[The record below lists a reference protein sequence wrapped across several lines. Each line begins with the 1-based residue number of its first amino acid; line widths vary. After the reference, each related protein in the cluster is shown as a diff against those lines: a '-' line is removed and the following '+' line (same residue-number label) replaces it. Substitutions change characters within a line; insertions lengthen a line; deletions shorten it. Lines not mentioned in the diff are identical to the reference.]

1 MPIFEFHCRKCGCD
15 FEELVAAGADLAPCP
30 GCGSKRVE
38 KKVSAFAVT
47 GEARQS
53 GGHACSGCS
62 GGAKCS
68 GCGHH

>member
-1 MPIFEFHCRKCGCD
+1 VPIFEFHCRKCGRD
-15 FEELVAAGADLAPCP
+15 FEELVAAGADRAPCP
-30 GCGSKRVE
+30 GCGSTRVA